1 MRQRNPGVAHKPR
14 HISVFPANSARA
26 APRGCPL
33 GRFPTI
39 LLKSAQQL
47 GQTEPPPSQERA
59 NVKQQFVAKHFPKA
73 AFALLVFFAP
83 PLAQAQT
90 ALLAA
95 PGASPGQARVP
106 ESKPA
111 AIKSPTDAHHFWDK
125 ENDWLFAGVGAS
137 RTLDY
142 FSTLNFRRRGRQ
154 EALLTN
160 DLVDNHA
167 AFAAVEAGGT
177 GLSIGVSY
185 IFHHYNHHQLERWT
199 SIVHIGLATGGAI
212 RNWSLKTA
220 HPDTSSNQILV
231 LSRR

>member
-1 MRQRNPGVAHKPR
+1 
-14 HISVFPANSARA
+14 
-26 APRGCPL
+26 
-33 GRFPTI
+33 
-39 LLKSAQQL
+39 
-47 GQTEPPPSQERA
+47 
-59 NVKQQFVAKHFPKA
+59 VKQPFVAKHFLKP
-73 AFALLVFFAP
+73 AFALLLFFAP
-83 PLAQAQT
+83 PLAQAQA
-90 ALLAA
+90 ALPA
-95 PGASPGQARVP
+95 GQTPLP

-111 AIKSPTDAHHFWDK
+111 PSKSPADAHRFWDK

-199 SIVHIGLATGGAI
+199 SIVHIGLATGGAV

-220 HPDTSSNQILV
+220 HPDTSPSRILV

>member
-1 MRQRNPGVAHKPR
+1 M
-14 HISVFPANSARA
+14 
-26 APRGCPL
+26 
-33 GRFPTI
+33 
-39 LLKSAQQL
+39 
-47 GQTEPPPSQERA
+47 
-59 NVKQQFVAKHFPKA
+59 KQQFATKHLQRA
-73 AFALLVFFAP
+73 AFALLILLAP
-83 PLAQAQT
+83 RFAQAQSPSPT
-90 ALLAA
+90 TPDA
-95 PGASPGQARVP
+95 PQSPTPAPAP
-106 ESKPA
+106 EIKPR

-142 FSTLNFRRRGRQ
+142 FSTLNFRRRGRN

-220 HPDTSSNQILV
+220 HPETPSGQLFV

>member
-1 MRQRNPGVAHKPR
+1 
-14 HISVFPANSARA
+14 
-26 APRGCPL
+26 
-33 GRFPTI
+33 
-39 LLKSAQQL
+39 
-47 GQTEPPPSQERA
+47 
-59 NVKQQFVAKHFPKA
+59 VKQQFVKRHFPTA

-83 PLAQAQT
+83 PFAQAQAPSPT
-90 ALLAA
+90 APDAA
-95 PGASPGQARVP
+95 PSPAPARAPETKPLAS
-106 ESKPA
+106 
-111 AIKSPTDAHHFWDK
+111 KSPSDAHHFWDK
-125 ENDWLFAGVGAS
+125 ENAWLFAGVGAS

-142 FSTLNFRRRGRQ
+142 FSTLNFRRRGRN

-199 SIVHIGLATGGAI
+199 SIVHIGLTTGGAI

-220 HPDTSSNQILV
+220 HPDTSSSQLLV

>member
-1 MRQRNPGVAHKPR
+1 
-14 HISVFPANSARA
+14 
-26 APRGCPL
+26 
-33 GRFPTI
+33 
-39 LLKSAQQL
+39 
-47 GQTEPPPSQERA
+47 
-59 NVKQQFVAKHFPKA
+59 VKQQFA
-73 AFALLVFFAP
+73 ARHCHTAALALLIFLAP
-83 PLAQAQT
+83 PFAR
-90 ALLAA
+90 
-95 PGASPGQARVP
+95 GQASAPTAPDASQGPAPASAP

-111 AIKSPTDAHHFWDK
+111 TIKSPTGAHHFWDK

-154 EALLTN
+154 EVLLTN

-185 IFHHYNHHQLERWT
+185 IFHRYRHHQLERWT

-220 HPDTSSNQILV
+220 HPDSSSSQLLG